1 MQTNA
6 ESGNRDERVRKWITV
21 AQFLSDWK
29 IIILNIFLAQES
41 SSSIGVPSS
50 PQRTDGL
57 TSSPG
62 RDLPPFEDETDAVL
76 GNEDVVDEEEGEELF
91 GDRMEQ

>member
-1 MQTNA
+1 MCKIVIYNLFCVY
-6 ESGNRDERVRKWITV
+6 NFPRV
-21 AQFLSDWK
+21 
-29 IIILNIFLAQES
+29 QES
-41 SSSIGVPSS
+41 SSSLGVPSS

-76 GNEDVVDEEEGEELF
+76 GNEDAVEEEEGEELF

>member
-1 MQTNA
+1 MHNLTLHNVVQAIWTKYSFSVSNFA
-6 ESGNRDERVRKWITV
+6 LTLV
-21 AQFLSDWK
+21 F
-29 IIILNIFLAQES
+29 FFQES

-76 GNEDVVDEEEGEELF
+76 GNENVVDEEDGEELF

>member
-1 MQTNA
+1 M
-6 ESGNRDERVRKWITV
+6 
-21 AQFLSDWK
+21 
-29 IIILNIFLAQES
+29 
-41 SSSIGVPSS
+41 PSS

>member
-1 MQTNA
+1 M
-6 ESGNRDERVRKWITV
+6 
-21 AQFLSDWK
+21 
-29 IIILNIFLAQES
+29 
-41 SSSIGVPSS
+41 PSS
-50 PQRTDGL
+50 PHRTDGL

-76 GNEDVVDEEEGEELF
+76 GNEDAAEEEEGEELF

>member
-1 MQTNA
+1 MSGE
-6 ESGNRDERVRKWITV
+6 ESFYIDQVIS
-21 AQFLSDWK
+21 LSV
-29 IIILNIFLAQES
+29 QES

-76 GNEDVVDEEEGEELF
+76 GNDDVAEEEEGEELF

>member
-1 MQTNA
+1 MI
-6 ESGNRDERVRKWITV
+6 EK
-21 AQFLSDWK
+21 AQKQWREFVDQDIS
-29 IIILNIFLAQES
+29 FSVQES

-50 PQRTDGL
+50 PHRTDGL

-76 GNEDVVDEEEGEELF
+76 GNDDVVEEEDGEELF

>member
-1 MQTNA
+1 MKMLGIRN
-6 ESGNRDERVRKWITV
+6 ESSRIYQYFSKT
-21 AQFLSDWK
+21 Q
-29 IIILNIFLAQES
+29 QES

-50 PQRTDGL
+50 PHRADGL

-76 GNEDVVDEEEGEELF
+76 GNDDVGEEEEGEELF

>member
-1 MQTNA
+1 MHNLTLHNA
-6 ESGNRDERVRKWITV
+6 DEVQAIWTKYSFSVSNFALTLV
-21 AQFLSDWK
+21 F
-29 IIILNIFLAQES
+29 FFQES

-76 GNEDVVDEEEGEELF
+76 GNENVVDEEDGEELF

>member
-1 MQTNA
+1 MKTA
-6 ESGNRDERVRKWITV
+6 LIWYLS
-21 AQFLSDWK
+21 FLQKD
-29 IIILNIFLAQES
+29 

-50 PQRTDGL
+50 PHRTDGL

-76 GNEDVVDEEEGEELF
+76 GNEDAVQEEEGEDLF
-91 GDRMEQ
+91 GDRIEQ